1 MNALEIKNITKNYGD
16 FHLENI
22 SFILPCGNIMGL
34 IGENGAGKSTIINC
48 ILDTIEKDSGT
59 ISILGQTNEKNNLRL
74 KEDIGVVFD
83 VSEFYDNYNILQTEN
98 ILKDIYKKWDKK
110 TFYNYMEKF
119 DLPKNKL
126 VKDFSRGMKMKLAIS
141 IALSHQPKLLILDEA
156 TSGLDPIMRDEI
168 FIKAWLRAQYA
179 ITIRENKAGAVK
191 LDFDIIGGPF
201 HKWVRDE
208 SKKLNLET
216 SYDFEQF
223 IRKFAKYA
231 DIYMKIRE
239 AESKFSKETKYV
251 YYNAQLN
258 FTFQPQLILSTIC
271 FEDSWDI
278 IIKKMNIVARFIDL
292 YIVSRVTNYSKIE
305 YSTIKNYIF
314 NVTKEIRNLNVNEL
328 KDKLL
333 FIYNSLDFD
342 SDKVLQD
349 FRLNGFTKK
358 YIKHMLARITGYIE
372 ENTGVASNYCNYVKT
387 VKVKNPFEVE
397 HIICDHFEWFTDE
410 YLDHEDFRRWRNSL
424 GALLLLHKSINAS
437 LNDAKYEYKLNKYCS
452 NEGNIYSES
461 LGTQAYQ
468 NNPQFIKFIKENKLP
483 FEPYQKFGKKEIEK
497 RNELFAKLFKLVWN
511 NEVLKNKE

>member
-1 MNALEIKNITKNYGD
+1 M
-16 FHLENI
+16 
-22 SFILPCGNIMGL
+22 
-34 IGENGAGKSTIINC
+34 
-48 ILDTIEKDSGT
+48 
-59 ISILGQTNEKNNLRL
+59 
-74 KEDIGVVFD
+74 
-83 VSEFYDNYNILQTEN
+83 
-98 ILKDIYKKWDKK
+98 
-110 TFYNYMEKF
+110 
-119 DLPKNKL
+119 
-126 VKDFSRGMKMKLAIS
+126 
-141 IALSHQPKLLILDEA
+141 
-156 TSGLDPIMRDEI
+156 
-168 FIKAWLRAQYA
+168 
-179 ITIRENKAGAVK
+179 
-191 LDFDIIGGPF
+191 
-201 HKWVRDE
+201 
-208 SKKLNLET
+208 
-216 SYDFEQF
+216 
-223 IRKFAKYA
+223 
-231 DIYMKIRE
+231 
-239 AESKFSKETKYV
+239 
-251 YYNAQLN
+251 
-258 FTFQPQLILSTIC
+258 
-271 FEDSWDI
+271 
-278 IIKKMNIVARFIDL
+278 
-292 YIVSRVTNYSKIE
+292 
-305 YSTIKNYIF
+305 
-314 NVTKEIRNLNVNEL
+314 NVNEL